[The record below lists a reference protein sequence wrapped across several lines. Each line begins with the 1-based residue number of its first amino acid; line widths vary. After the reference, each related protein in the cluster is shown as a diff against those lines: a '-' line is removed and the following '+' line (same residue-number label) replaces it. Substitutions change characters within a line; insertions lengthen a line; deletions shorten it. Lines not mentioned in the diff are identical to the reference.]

1 MKVLRI
7 LLKIAVLPLM
17 LLVALVYFVFSV
29 LTNLSCYVIGPL
41 MLLILGCGIYTVVK
55 QQWSQ
60 TFLLTLMEAAC
71 LLLLFGAGFVLVTLE
86 SWQEGLGD
94 FLHS

>member
-7 LLKIAVLPLM
+7 FLKIMVLPLM
-17 LLVALVYFVFSV
+17 LLIGIVHVLFNT

-41 MLLILGCGIYTVVK
+41 MLFIFGCGIYTVVK
-55 QQWSQ
+55 QLWIQ
-60 TFLLTLMEAAC
+60 TFLLGLMEAAC
-71 LLLLFGAGFVLVTLE
+71 FLVLFGAGFVIVALE
-86 SWQEGLGD
+86 SWNDHLAA